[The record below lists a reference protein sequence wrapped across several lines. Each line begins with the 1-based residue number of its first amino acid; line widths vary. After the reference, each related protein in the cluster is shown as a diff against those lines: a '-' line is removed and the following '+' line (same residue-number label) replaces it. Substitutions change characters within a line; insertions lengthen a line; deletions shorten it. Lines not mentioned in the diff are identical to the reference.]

1 MGMQL
6 LVRSVSDAK
15 DSSGFAYAFDQ
26 ERVLVGRAAGADV
39 RIPHPTISVEHAL
52 FRQHGQRWVVED
64 KGSTNGTWVND
75 VRLPPGRPKALDGG
89 DRVRLGAF
97 MVTFHPGVAVREAT
111 SVERTASL
119 ARRMLRELRGDA
131 AAAVGGEELLVMN
144 GPDAGKIFPL
154 PTAPAHVVIG
164 RGENCTV
171 ALVDADASREHAE
184 ILCDVD
190 GFLLKDLGS
199 KNGVLVNDRAVTER
213 RLKHRDEILVGSTLL
228 MFEDPTSML
237 LDAVGKEPDQAFVPM
252 KEPPAAPEAP
262 AGAGEVREGEGTVE
276 PAANDAV
283 AAASATTAVATEIKP
298 VVKRPAPALKAD
310 YVIYALAGT
319 VFIVSVGLL
328 YWFLRTP

>member
-6 LVRSVSDAK
+6 LVRSVSGSK

-119 ARRMLRELRGDA
+119 ARRMLRELRGESA
-131 AAAVGGEELLVMN
+131 GAVSGEELLIMN

-154 PTAPAHVVIG
+154 PAAPAHVVIG
-164 RGENCTV
+164 RGEACTV

-184 ILCDVD
+184 IVCDVD

-199 KNGVLVNDRAVTER
+199 KNGVLVNDRSVTER

-228 MFEDPTSML
+228 MFEDPADKL
-237 LDAVGKEPDQAFVPM
+237 LDAVGKEPDQAFVP
-252 KEPPAAPEAP
+252 AVEAP
-262 AGAGEVREGEGTVE
+262 APAEVSDGKPEEKTAE
-276 PAANDAV
+276 PSVNDDVMTAVPSAVVSDVAV
-283 AAASATTAVATEIKP
+283 A
-298 VVKRPAPALKAD
+298 KRPAPALKAD
-310 YVIYALAGT
+310 YVIYALAGS
-319 VFIVSVGLL
+319 VFMVSVGLL